1 MKKDKK
7 KILWPSQKGMA
18 EVVGMYPTD
27 PLGSYTGRPTEEFE
41 KPVQDADDL

>member
-1 MKKDKK
+1 MKDEKK
-7 KILWPSQKGMA
+7 TMEYPSKKGFLNT
-18 EVVGMYPTD
+18 VGMYPMD